1 MKKVNSILIGVIALL
16 LCSALNCESGI
27 ECIPVKFTNSSSET
41 IYFVNLNGDT
51 SFDESIFDQDYNSV
65 ILMNE
70 TLEVTTI
77 CPSPLDRNHIC
88 YVFKESTLKTH
99 SKEEIIEKKIYDQKY
114 ELKYNELEAKD
125 FSINYTGD

>member
-1 MKKVNSILIGVIALL
+1 
-16 LCSALNCESGI
+16 
-27 ECIPVKFTNSSSET
+27 
-41 IYFVNLNGDT
+41 
-51 SFDESIFDQDYNSV
+51 
-65 ILMNE
+65 MNE
-70 TLEVTTI
+70 ALEVTTI